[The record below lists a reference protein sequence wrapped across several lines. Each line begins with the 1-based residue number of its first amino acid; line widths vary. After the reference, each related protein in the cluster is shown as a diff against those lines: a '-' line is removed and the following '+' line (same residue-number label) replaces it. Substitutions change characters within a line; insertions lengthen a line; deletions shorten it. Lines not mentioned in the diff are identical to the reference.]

1 MIPWIRNFY
10 LLSEQVYHLLT
21 LAVYRACDEPTV
33 VYIAQHVCS
42 QVVRIRTVYGTSGV
56 RSRSRELNI
65 VSFQRGPIPNIRHHR
80 YWAFPENIDTREKHK
95 TSFETSHVTPWNKK
109 ECISRTIPRKLFFQW
124 SVILVIC
131 TKSIFLPVCVCAVD
145 ILFGV
150 PVAAALLLTRFL
162 LVTNNCLKICTVS
175 VSTVVDSLRNCILV

>member
-1 MIPWIRNFY
+1 M
-10 LLSEQVYHLLT
+10 
-21 LAVYRACDEPTV
+21 
-33 VYIAQHVCS
+33 
-42 QVVRIRTVYGTSGV
+42 YGTSGV

-80 YWAFPENIDTREKHK
+80 YLAFPENIDTREKHK

-109 ECISRTIPRKLFFQW
+109 ECISHTIPRKLFFQC

-150 PVAAALLLTRFL
+150 PVTALLLTRFL
-162 LVTNNCLKICTVS
+162 LVTNNCLYLLKICTVS
-175 VSTVVDSLRNCILV
+175 VSTEVDSLRNCILV